1 MSVNQLR
8 VLRIFIV
15 VLLALLFVQYDLGML
30 VNLSNPPSLAAF
42 RVGDSNVFNAALNAA
57 GGLARPHAL
66 LGFLIWITA
75 LVNAVLTLRTRVRAA
90 QVFGLLVLL
99 AVTLAGIGGALFI
112 SSGFNN
118 DNASKVMAGNFIF
131 SYSFVFLELFFLK
144 GPRGSET
151 QISHGP

>member
-15 VLLALLFVQYDLGML
+15 VLLALLFVQYDFGML

-42 RVGDSNVFNAALNAA
+42 RVGDSNAFNAALNAA
-57 GGLARPHAL
+57 GGLARPHAI

-75 LVNAVLTLRTRVRAA
+75 LVNAVLALRTRVRAA
-90 QVFGLLVLL
+90 QALGLLAFL

-112 SSGFNN
+112 SSGFYN

-131 SYSFVFLELFFLK
+131 SYSFIFLELFFLK
-144 GPRGSET
+144 GPQGSNP
-151 QISHGP
+151 QISHGS